1 MAEAGVAADN
11 TLVTARNIGGLR
23 QRFDA
28 LPPARKMMAMVMVA
42 VLIAAVAGS
51 LLWSREPAYR
61 ILFTNLPDKDGGAI
75 VQSLEQMKI
84 PYKLDAGMISVPA
97 ESIYDVRLKL
107 AAQGLPKAGNVGFEL
122 LDNQKFGVSQFAEQV
137 NYQRAVEGELTRSI
151 ESISAVEKARV
162 HLATPKQTVFLRDQ
176 QKPSASIVLTLHP
189 GRVLDGGQVAGIIHL
204 VSSSI
209 PGLPV
214 GNVTVVDQDGN
225 LLSRSADL
233 NARGNLDQRQ
243 LQYVGQIE
251 RGFVERLETILAP
264 IVGKDNVR
272 AEVTAQVD
280 FAEIEQTSE
289 SFKPNSPPNAA
300 AIRSQQTLDQTGRS
314 SEDAAMG
321 VPGALSNQPP
331 GAAGAPITAP
341 VQAQPIDPAA
351 PPGTAPAVAP
361 AVNSNIKKEATTNYE
376 VDKTIQH
383 VKQPVGVV
391 KRLSAAVVLNYKA
404 GKDKDGKVAYVP
416 FSATE
421 MTQINNLVR
430 EAIGYNKER
439 GDSINVVNAAFAESM
454 PLEEKP
460 LPDKALNYIQS
471 NAMDVLKMLVIAIA
485 SLYLL
490 FFVVRPLMKD
500 LTRSRDEAR
509 TIELDLGE
517 PGSGSVFSIEGGADD
532 SPEEQNKMAAFA
544 DLLQQAKELAKNDPR
559 MVATIL
565 REWMTPQD
573 DKNNPNKVS

>member
-11 TLVTARNIGGLR
+11 TLVTASNIGGLR
-23 QRFDA
+23 QRFDM

-42 VLIAAVAGS
+42 VIIAAIAGS

-122 LDNQKFGVSQFAEQV
+122 LDNQKFGVSQFTEQV

-151 ESISAVEKARV
+151 ESISAVDKARV

-214 GNVTVVDQDGN
+214 ANVTVVDQDGN

-233 NARGNLDQRQ
+233 NSRGNLDQRQ

-264 IVGKDNVR
+264 IVGKENVR

-300 AIRSQQTLDQTGRS
+300 AIRSQQTMDQSGRS
-314 SEDAAMG
+314 AEDAAMG

-331 GAAGAPITAP
+331 GAAAAPITAP
-341 VQAQPIDPAA
+341 VAA
-351 PPGTAPAVAP
+351 PGEAGESAVTTGVA
-361 AVNSNIKKEATTNYE
+361 ANSRKEATTNYE

-383 VKQPVGVV
+383 VKQPVGIV

-416 FSATE
+416 FTAAE

-430 EAIGYNKER
+430 EAIGYNKDR
-439 GDSINVVNAAFAESM
+439 GDSVNVVNAAFAESI
-454 PLEEKP
+454 PLEEKA

-471 NAMDVLKMLVIAIA
+471 NAMDVLKMFVIAIA

-490 FFVVRPLMKD
+490 FFVIRPLMKD
-500 LTRSRDEAR
+500 LTRSREEAR

-517 PGSGSVFSIEGGADD
+517 PGSGNMFSIEGGADD

-573 DKNNPNKVS
+573 DKSNPNKIS